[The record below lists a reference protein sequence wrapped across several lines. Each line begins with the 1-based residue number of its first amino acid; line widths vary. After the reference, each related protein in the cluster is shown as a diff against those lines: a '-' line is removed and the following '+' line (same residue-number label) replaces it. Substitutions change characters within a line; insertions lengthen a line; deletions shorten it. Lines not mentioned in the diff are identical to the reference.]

1 VVVPVRGGGAV
12 AEGGGDDGRWG
23 LEGELAQRG
32 GPGLRGRGAEGL
44 ESVAEGAGGEGLA
57 GSSAVDS
64 QRLSGLAAVF
74 MFVRAVR
81 S

>member
-1 VVVPVRGGGAV
+1 VVVPVRGGGA
-12 AEGGGDDGRWG
+12 
-23 LEGELAQRG
+23 
-32 GPGLRGRGAEGL
+32 
-44 ESVAEGAGGEGLA
+44 VAEGAGGEGLA